1 MISHLNLHR
10 TAKYFM
16 DVGRASSPSE
26 ALDILRSFGLSIRIS
41 ENAARTYNGQL
52 ALLTLVNLARRTMLA
67 GVEVFNLP
75 DVPVSVRLTETQTL
89 RAAVKELGGK
99 VVSQPRIGW
108 PTALIGDTGSSDHLT
123 SPSWQLTW
131 EGWRGGVTPAKQ
143 QLRLSEEGAIPLAPA
158 IAAAACTG
166 EVFAFH
172 AGNHTMAG
180 HRFSGISLWQPG
192 SDWLKP
198 DPNEPDL
205 AFLPARMWLI
215 GLGNLG
221 QAYAW
226 LLACLPFNK
235 PEELELMLQDFDVMS
250 VSNDS
255 TSVLASMAAV
265 GWKKTRWVSTWLEGR
280 GFSTSIQERR
290 FGEWTRRAP
299 DEPGAAL
306 CGVDNAH
313 ARASLEKAGFDLIIE
328 AGLGAGP
335 QGFRSFSMH
344 SFPGSSSAARLWSK
358 DVETAADD
366 IIEMP
371 AYKKLR
377 ADGMDDC
384 GLVQMATRTVGV
396 PFVGLIAGGL
406 VIAELL
412 RRLHGAAGI
421 DLVSGSVGCLEDI
434 EIVSGNLATYA
445 HGYVNFSGEMTELD
459 QAK

>member
-1 MISHLNLHR
+1 
-10 TAKYFM
+10 M
-16 DVGRASSPSE
+16 DIGRAKSPRE
-26 ALDILRSFGLSIRIS
+26 ALDILKRFGLSIKIS

-52 ALLTLVNLARRTMLA
+52 ALLTLVNLARRTLLA

-75 DVPVSVRLTETQTL
+75 DVPVAVRLTEAQTL
-89 RAAVKELGGK
+89 PAAVEELGGG
-99 VVSQPRIGW
+99 VVSRPRPGW
-108 PTALIGDTGSSDHLT
+108 PTALIGDTGSPDHLA

-131 EGWRGGVTPAKQ
+131 EGWRGGVTPAKHKC
-143 QLRLSEEGAIPLAPA
+143 RLSEEGAIPLAPA

-172 AGNHTMAG
+172 VGNHTMAG
-180 HRFSGISLWQPG
+180 HRSSGLSLWQPG
-192 SDWLKP
+192 VDWFKP
-198 DPNEPDL
+198 DPGEPDV
-205 AFLPARMWLI
+205 AFLPSRLWLI

-226 LLACLPFNK
+226 LLGCLPFNK

-255 TSVLASMAAV
+255 TSVLTSMAAV
-265 GWKKTRWVSTWLEGR
+265 GRKKTRWVSAWLEGR
-280 GFSTSIQERR
+280 GFSTWIEERR

-299 DEPGAAL
+299 DEPGVAL
-306 CGVDNAH
+306 CGVDNAYT
-313 ARASLEKAGFDLIIE
+313 RASLEKAGFDLVVE

-335 QGFRSFSMH
+335 QGFLSFSMH
-344 SFPGSSSAARLWSK
+344 SFPGSNSAVQLWSK
-358 DVETAADD
+358 DVKNTSND

-377 ADGMDDC
+377 DDGIDGC
-384 GLVQMATRTVGV
+384 GLIQMATRTVGV

-434 EIVSGNLATYA
+434 EVVNGNLATYA
-445 HGYVNFSGEMTELD
+445 HGHVSFSGTMTELD
-459 QAK
+459 QARSPFNMVDEFAGSN

>member
-1 MISHLNLHR
+1 MELKLTGMVNHLNLHR

-16 DVGRASSPSE
+16 DIGRANSPSA

-41 ENAARTYNGQL
+41 GNAALTYNGQL

-75 DVPVSVRLTETQTL
+75 DVPVTVRLTEAQTL
-89 RAAVKELGGK
+89 HAAVKELGGK
-99 VVSQPRIGW
+99 IVSQPRIGW
-108 PTALIGDTGSSDHLT
+108 PTALIGDTGSSDRRA

-143 QLRLSEEGAIPLAPA
+143 ERRLSEEGTIPLAPVM
-158 IAAAACTG
+158 AAAACTG

-172 AGNHTMAG
+172 AGDHTMAG
-180 HRFSGISLWQPG
+180 HRSSGLSLWQPG
-192 SDWLKP
+192 VDWLKP
-198 DPNEPDL
+198 DPSEPDL
-205 AFLPARMWLI
+205 AFLPSRLWLI

-221 QAYAW
+221 HAYAW

-235 PEELELMLQDFDVMS
+235 PEELELMLQDFDVMT
-250 VSNDS
+250 VSSDS
-255 TSVLASMAAV
+255 TSVLASMTAV

-280 GFSTSIQERR
+280 GFSTSIEERR
-290 FGEWTRRAP
+290 FGEWTRRTP
-299 DEPGAAL
+299 DEPGVAL

-313 ARASLEKAGFDLIIE
+313 TRASLERAGFDLIIE

-344 SFPGSSSAARLWSK
+344 SFPGSRAADRLWSK
-358 DVETAADD
+358 DVKNVATD
-366 IIEMP
+366 ITEMP

-377 ADGMDDC
+377 DDGMDDC

-396 PFVGLIAGGL
+396 PFVGLIAGGV

-412 RRLHGAAGI
+412 RRLHGAPGI
-421 DLVSGSVGCLEDI
+421 DLVSGSVGCLKDI
-434 EIVSGNLATYA
+434 ESVTGNLETYA
-445 HGYVNFSGEMTELD
+445 HGYVSFSG
-459 QAK
+459 